1 MSRLRPLTEAECYT
15 RLYGDRESAVSVIRE
30 GEEAPAQESG
40 LPAEHLHRLFGAPD
54 ERPTDLPD
62 AEAA

>member
-40 LPAEHLHRLFGAPD
+40 LPAEYLRRVFEEPAAARD
-54 ERPTDLPD
+54 ELPD